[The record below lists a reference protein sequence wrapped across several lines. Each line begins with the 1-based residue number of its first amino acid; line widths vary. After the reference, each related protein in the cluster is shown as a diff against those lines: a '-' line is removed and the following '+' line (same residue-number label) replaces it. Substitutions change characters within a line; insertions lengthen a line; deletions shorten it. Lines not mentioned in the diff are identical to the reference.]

1 MQMRRFLL
9 VVGFAATFPFTP
21 RPANA
26 QANLP
31 IYTDHIVNG
40 FQDWSWAPRNWG
52 STAALHTG
60 TNSIAV
66 TPNNF
71 GDGISFHQSA
81 FNTSVYS
88 ALTFWANGGT
98 NGGQTLD
105 VYASLND
112 VDQSHYNLSP
122 ALPANA
128 WQQYVIPL
136 ANLGAANK
144 ANLTKIT
151 IQLLGGNKTTF
162 YLDDIQLTAN
172 PAPATVHISLNAT
185 QNLRSVDFRMFGLN
199 TAIYDSN
206 FDTSQ
211 TISLLKEMGAM
222 ILRFPGG
229 SLSDEYHWHSNTT
242 LSNTWTWATSF
253 ANFTHVATNVG
264 TQAFITVNYGTGT
277 PAEAGG
283 WVRLSNVTN
292 HLGFKYWEVG
302 NENYGTWE
310 TDWNTNAPYRANDGW
325 TYAMRFQD
333 YYNQMKA
340 ADPTI
345 KIGIVTAP
353 GEDSYVNGNT
363 THAATNS
370 FTGQRHYGFTAV
382 VLATL
387 KSLGITPDFAV
398 NHRYPEYTGS
408 GFQPNSPDSDALL
421 LQSTR
426 AWADDA
432 ADLRQ
437 QIAAY
442 FGPTGTN
449 IELVV
454 TENNSD
460 AGSQGK
466 QSTSLVNGL
475 YLAESLAQLM
485 KTEFNSYVW
494 WDLRNG
500 TDNNGCTDS
509 TLYGWR
515 LFGDIAMVGGL
526 NTRYPSFYT
535 AKLMQSFARPGDTVL
550 TAASDYGLL
559 TAYAARRASG
569 ALSLLV
575 VNRDTVTNLN
585 AQIALNGF
593 IPTSVATL
601 RSFGIAQDEATRT
614 NGPAAAKDIA
624 TNTFPS
630 AAATFSYNF
639 QPLSLNLLTLAPA
652 APMLTALPPAVQPPG
667 QFIFQLI
674 GQTGVRYYI
683 QNSANLTTWTTIATN
698 TLSGNTLLLTN
709 SAPPDSAMQFWR
721 AVWLP

>member
-1 MQMRRFLL
+1 MLRFL
-9 VVGFAATFPFTP
+9 FALAVALTLIFSLQF
-21 RPANA
+21 ANA

-31 IYTDHIVNG
+31 IYTDHLVNG
-40 FQDWSWAPRNWG
+40 FQDWSWAPRNLG
-52 STAALHTG
+52 STALLHSG

-66 TPNNF
+66 TPNGF

-88 ALTFWANGGT
+88 SLGFWANGGT

-105 VYASLND
+105 VYVSLND
-112 VDQSHYNLSP
+112 VDQSHFNLSP
-122 ALPANA
+122 ALVANT
-128 WQQYVIPL
+128 WRQYVIPL

-144 ANLTKIT
+144 SNLTRIT

-162 YLDDIQLTAN
+162 YLDEIQLTAN

-185 QNLRSVDFRMFGLN
+185 QTVRSVDFRMFGLN
-199 TAIYDSN
+199 TAIWDSN

-211 TISLLKEMGAM
+211 TISLLKEMGTM

-229 SLSDEYHWHSNTT
+229 SASDEYHWGSNKS
-242 LSNTWTWATSF
+242 LSNTWSWATSF

-264 TQAFITVNYGTGT
+264 AQAFITVNYGTGS
-277 PAEAGG
+277 PAEAAG
-283 WVRLSNVTN
+283 WVRHSNITN

-310 TDWNTNAPYRANDGW
+310 TDWNTNAPFKANDGW
-325 TYAMRFQD
+325 TYAMRFKD

-345 KIGIVTAP
+345 KIGMVATP
-353 GEDSYVNGNT
+353 GEDSYANGNT
-363 THAATNS
+363 THAATNLS
-370 FTGQRHYGFTAV
+370 NGQLHYGFTAV
-382 VLATL
+382 ALATL
-387 KSLGITPDFAV
+387 KSLGITPDFVV

-408 GFQPNSPDSDALL
+408 GFQPNCPDSDALL

-432 ADLRQ
+432 TDLRQ
-437 QIAAY
+437 QINAY

-475 YLAESLAQLM
+475 YFAESLAQLM

-500 TDNNGCTDS
+500 TDNNGTTDS

-515 LFGDIAMVGGL
+515 LFGDIAMVGGV
-526 NTRYPSFYT
+526 NTRYSPFYT
-535 AKLMQSFARPGDTVL
+535 AKLMQSFARPGDAVL
-550 TAASDYGLL
+550 APSSDYGLL

-569 ALSLLV
+569 ALSLMV
-575 VNRDTVTNLN
+575 VNRDTVTNLS
-585 AQIALNGF
+585 AQITLNGF
-593 IPTSVATL
+593 VPTSTATL
-601 RSFGIAQDEATRT
+601 RSYGIPQDEATRT
-614 NGPAAAKDIA
+614 NGPAAAQDIA
-624 TNTFPS
+624 TNNF
-630 AAATFSYNF
+630 ANVAATFTYNF
-639 QPLSLNLLTLAPA
+639 QPLSLNIFTLSPA
-652 APMLTALPPAVQPPG
+652 APTLAALSPALQSPG
-667 QFIFQLI
+667 QFVFQLN
-674 GQTGVRYYI
+674 GQSAVRYYI
-683 QNSANLTTWTTIATN
+683 QKSPNLTSWTTIATN
-698 TLSGNTLLLTN
+698 TLSNNSLLITN
-709 SAPPDSAMQFWR
+709 SAPSGSARQFWR